1 MDVELEKIPS
11 IGISYTAELPGK
23 KALVLQSFID
33 RDCEP
38 KALNAVLDKI
48 REAGE
53 RQFAFGA
60 LVQLKLQLEQEEKI
74 AGDHAARMAQVDEN
88 IRNEWT
94 RGARKGDVQ
103 LSQKQK
109 QDQAQAYAH
118 AEESKKRIAKVK
130 ADIAEFEAKIGA

>member
-38 KALNAVLDKI
+38 KVLNAVLDKI

-88 IRNEWT
+88 TNT
-94 RGARKGDVQ
+94 PTFSAT
-103 LSQKQK
+103 
-109 QDQAQAYAH
+109 
-118 AEESKKRIAKVK
+118 IASSTPS
-130 ADIAEFEAKIGA
+130 APMTLLR